1 MHGQL
6 KFLPLAFT
14 AFSRSYDGDEKTTAY
29 QWLELRRHGPH
40 STAEYRGERDGAL
53 TINTASY

>member
-29 QWLELRRHGPH
+29 QWLEATAWTTH